1 MTVYPLKKAQLRINP
16 VVIAVLFAIS
26 LFFSLSFSF
35 YSSFFS
41 THLAFAATKVLD
53 IKRQNIVFT
62 IDGPIDTVC
71 GTASTEKLIVRQ
83 FHLEEFDNH
92 HVVISQ
98 TLSARLY
105 DSEGKLIGESTAR
118 DITVSGNQGL
128 PLHQG
133 VSFTGTCTGASDNP
147 GHPFKFHFS
156 QTIGKDGTI
165 HISK

>member
-1 MTVYPLKKAQLRINP
+1 MTINRLKKTKLRINS
-16 VVIAVLFAIS
+16 VVIAAAVLLFAIS
-26 LFFSLSFSF
+26 LFFFSYSFVF
-35 YSSFFS
+35 P

-53 IKRQNIVFT
+53 IKRQNVVFT
-62 IDGPIDTVC
+62 INGPIDAVC
-71 GTASTEKLIVRQ
+71 GTASTEKITVRQ
-83 FHLEEFDNH
+83 FHLLLFDNN

-98 TLSARLY
+98 TLSARLF

-133 VSFTGTCTGASDNP
+133 SSFTGTCTGASENP
-147 GHPFKFHFS
+147 GHPFKSHFS